1 LKFQVID
8 EEGFPISLICPRCE
22 IDLTSAA
29 RFKKI
34 SLIGDSYFRKQC
46 KQEPDIELM
55 AVYEQDQEVFQE
67 EFDMQEEEIFENE
80 EVIAEEVEDNQFEI
94 ISDEQVEVLDEF
106 AEDMIAYDE
115 DPETEDLV
123 EINVKRRRL
132 PRKQSDSAT
141 YKHRCEFCGSVY
153 PNRKRLQNHIQ
164 VNHVHLSE
172 ADLLECRMCGK
183 KFKLQSYLE
192 THIRNIHTDNPMNHR
207 RHVSCSQCGKVLK
220 STIALKNHEALHTS
234 TQLPDEIF
242 KPYQCDKCGLRFRLK
257 SYIFNHIHNV
267 HLKNKYRCDICQLG
281 FYKRYELED
290 HYRMH
295 NNERPILCEF
305 EGCGKTFARAKNYQ
319 IHQRVHTGE
328 RPYAC
333 EFCQRTFQH
342 FIDRKRHIMTHVS
355 AF

>member
-1 LKFQVID
+1 MQIVD
-8 EEGFPISLICPRCE
+8 EEGFPVSLICPRCE

-46 KQEPDIELM
+46 KQEPDLQLM

-67 EFDMQEEEIFENE
+67 EFVDMQEEEILENE
-80 EVIAEEVEDNQFEI
+80 EIIAEGNDFEI

-106 AEDMIAYDE
+106 AEDIIAFEE
-115 DPETEDLV
+115 DPEISENLI
-123 EINVKRRRL
+123 EISVKGKRL
-132 PRKQSDSAT
+132 PRQSNASH
-141 YKHRCEFCGSVY
+141 YRHRCNFCNRFY
-153 PNRKRLQNHIQ
+153 PNRKRLNDHIQ
-164 VNHVHLSE
+164 VNHVDIPE

-183 KFKLQSYLE
+183 KFKIQSYLE

-220 STIALKNHEALHTS
+220 STIALKNHEALHAS
-234 TQLPDEIF
+234 SALPDEVF
-242 KPYQCDKCGLRFRLK
+242 KPFQCDKCGLRFRLK
-257 SYIFNHIHNV
+257 SYVFNHIHNV
-267 HLKNKYRCDICQLG
+267 HLKNKYKCDICNLG

-295 NNERPILCEF
+295 TNERPIVCEF

-333 EFCQRTFQH
+333 EFCDRTFQH
-342 FIDRKRHIMTHVS
+342 FIDRKRHTMSHVS
-355 AF
+355 DF